1 MDLRQGMRRSCWLPP
16 QKEMRQQVSGAE
28 RRDSKMG
35 EGVAGEEKKNVCL
48 RPLGWVRVQP
58 SH

>member
-1 MDLRQGMRRSCWLPP
+1 MRRSCWLPP